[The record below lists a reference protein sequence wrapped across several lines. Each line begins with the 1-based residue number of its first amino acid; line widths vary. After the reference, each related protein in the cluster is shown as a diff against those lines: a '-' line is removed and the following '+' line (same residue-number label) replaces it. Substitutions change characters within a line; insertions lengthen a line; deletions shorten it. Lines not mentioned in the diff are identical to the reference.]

1 MWRRQREYILLLNND
16 TEMIEPDS
24 IKEMLDVCMRPDV
37 GIAGAKLLY
46 EDNTIQH
53 AGVIVGFGG
62 IAGHAFIGQDK
73 EDNGYF
79 SRSIS
84 VQDLSA
90 VTAAC
95 LMVRKSVYEE
105 VGGLDEEYKVAFN
118 DIDFC
123 LKVRKAGYLV
133 VYNPYAQ
140 FYHYESKSRGLE
152 DSADKVARF
161 QREIA
166 LFGERWGDILEKGDP
181 YYNPNLTLDKADFSL
196 KE

>member
-1 MWRRQREYILLLNND
+1 
-16 TEMIEPDS
+16 MIEPDS

-37 GIAGAKLLY
+37 GIVGAKLIF

-53 AGVIVGFGG
+53 AGVIIGFGG
-62 IAGHAFIGQDK
+62 VAGHAFIGQDRD
-73 EDNGYF
+73 DNGYF
-79 SRSIS
+79 SRIIS

-95 LMVRKSVYEE
+95 LMVRRSVFDEVEGLNEE
-105 VGGLDEEYKVAFN
+105 FKVAFN

-140 FYHYESKSRGLE
+140 FYHYESKSRGQE

-161 QREIA
+161 QQETG
-166 LFGERWGDILEKGDP
+166 LFGERWGELLENGDP